1 MPIYKTVILPLTLRG
16 CEICPYTAAQNFGY
30 QRRVFHNRVT
40 RIFGLKM
47 GRIAEPDKLLTTCG
61 RKRMTNR
68 QDAKN
73 EKKLRVTVKL
83 INTTAV

>member
-1 MPIYKTVILPLTLRG
+1 
-16 CEICPYTAAQNFGY
+16 
-30 QRRVFHNRVT
+30 VT